1 MSQTLR
7 IVMAQLNFLVGD
19 IEGNTDKIIAEMQRA
34 RDELQGDVVVFPELA
49 ITGYPPED
57 LLLRHELYNRVDDAV
72 GKLVSTVT
80 GIEVIVGFPWCPGSL
95 YRYNT
100 LAHIRERQVIKRY
113 YKQRLP
119 NYSVFDEERYFTA
132 GKESCLTEIKN
143 IPVALAICEDLWFP
157 EVMQQ
162 AKADGA
168 RLMISINAS
177 PFDSHKHETRES
189 IMAQR
194 AQEGDMPLIY
204 VNTVGGQ
211 DELVFDGGSM
221 ALNANG
227 KIQHHAPFYEE
238 TLDVVELSLD
248 ETIKITSAR
257 IAPPMSPE
265 ARIYHALVL
274 GLRDYITKNAFR
286 SVVIGLSG
294 GIDSALTLA
303 LSVDAIGAENVEAL
317 VMPSQ
322 YTAEISLIGARE
334 CAEALGVK
342 HKIISIQ
349 PIVDSTLNSLAAEF
363 NNLPTDTTEEN
374 IQARVR
380 AILLMAISNKTGA
393 IVITTGNKSEM
404 SVGYCTLYGDMVGG
418 FAVIKDIPKTW
429 VYRLS
434 NYRNSLGPVI
444 PQKVIDRPPTAELA
458 PNQFDQ
464 DTLPPYDIL
473 DGILELYIEQ
483 EQKLEDIVAKG
494 YDHATVKKVIQMI
507 DRNEYK
513 RRQAPIGVRVT
524 QKAFGRD
531 RRYPITSGFNK
542 VRKQL

>member
-1 MSQTLR
+1 MSQKLK

-19 IEGNTDKIIAEMQRA
+19 IEGNTTKIITHIQRA
-34 RDELQGDVVVFPELA
+34 RDEHQGDVIVFPELA

-57 LLLRHELYNRVDDAV
+57 LLLRPELYSRVNAALE
-72 GKLVSTVT
+72 KIIPTVS
-80 GIEVIVGFPWCPGSL
+80 GIEVIVGFPWCEGKH
-95 YRYNT
+95 RYNT
-100 LAHIRERQVIKRY
+100 LAHIRDRQIITLY
-113 YKQRLP
+113 NKQCLP

-132 GKESCLTEIKN
+132 GNKPGITTIKN
-143 IPVALAICEDLWFP
+143 IPVALSICEDLWFP
-157 EVMQQ
+157 EIMQK
-162 AKADGA
+162 AKANGA
-168 RLMISINAS
+168 QLMISINAS
-177 PFDSHKHETRES
+177 PFDSHKHEAREE

-194 AQEGDMPLIY
+194 AQEGNMPLIY

-221 ALNANG
+221 ALNADG
-227 KIQHHAPFYEE
+227 KILHHAPFYEE
-238 TLDVVELSLD
+238 ILDVVELSLD
-248 ETIKITSAR
+248 KTVQITSSR
-257 IAPPMSPE
+257 IAPPLSPE

-274 GLRDYITKNAFR
+274 GLRDYITKNGFR

-342 HKIISIQ
+342 HRIISIE
-349 PIVDSTLNSLAAEF
+349 PIVNSTLESLAPEF
-363 NNLPTDTTEEN
+363 KDLPADTTEEN

-393 IVITTGNKSEM
+393 IVITTGNKSEL

-418 FAVIKDIPKTW
+418 FAVIKDIPKMW

-434 NYRNSLGPVI
+434 NYRNTIHPVI
-444 PQKVIDRPPTAELA
+444 PQRVIDRPPTAELA
-458 PNQFDQ
+458 PNQLDQ

-483 EQKLEDIVAKG
+483 DKTLEDIVAQG
-494 YDHATVKKVIQMI
+494 YDRATAQKVIYMI

-542 VRKQL
+542 ASKER